1 MLNCNNSAAATAA
14 KLFQGCLV
22 YSILWLL
29 RGHLLLGW
37 VWHYLLWPLLLGL
50 FWRPHIVTSVP
61 TFVLVSCYCAKTCAK
76 TQTHIDHLVNFM
88 NEFMKTQVLVLV
100 MGGGWQTVAAL
111 LIAASLTLPRLPVPR
126 RLWPFS
132 LLRLFVCAEQLSSNA
147 GVDSPWLAS
156 GLGSLCSGRRSAH
169 GATSVYTELV
179 CAQVKERRSNLP
191 LTQQKRHDPYE
202 LLDRSSSSVQQ

>member
-132 LLRLFVCAEQLSSNA
+132 VEWGSWTHALIAAASFLFPFWTQLWQQRLAACVLLFFSTM
-147 GVDSPWLAS
+147 GF
-156 GLGSLCSGRRSAH
+156 SAP
-169 GATSVYTELV
+169 AD
-179 CAQVKERRSNLP
+179 C
-191 LTQQKRHDPYE
+191 
-202 LLDRSSSSVQQ
+202 